1 MPFVDMGENV
11 YLCSNKSFYNVKL
24 SNYEEIQFF
33 CRYDP
38 VGCQLLQ

>member
-1 MPFVDMGENV
+1 MFTFAATN
-11 YLCSNKSFYNVKL
+11 LFYNVKL

-38 VGCQLLQ
+38 VGCQLQQ